1 MIKVSPVNEKTK
13 DGFINLFCDYYAE
26 LGCED
31 DAKHLAEEYVIPDL
45 LAGLLSIDVLEEDG
59 KLAGFAIYQTDAGD
73 GEWCLM
79 EGWGDIRE
87 IYVVPQSRGQGFGKF
102 LLYTAEMKLRE
113 SGTLKAYCLPYESAI
128 DFFTACGYTPTDDYN
143 EELDCFV
150 FKKTKLDNACK

>member
-59 KLAGFAIYQTDAGD
+59 KLAGFAVYQTDAKD

-79 EGWGDIRE
+79 AGRAS
-87 IYVVPQSRGQGFGKF
+87 VN
-102 LLYTAEMKLRE
+102 
-113 SGTLKAYCLPYESAI
+113 
-128 DFFTACGYTPTDDYN
+128 FFCTPP
-143 EELDCFV
+143 
-150 FKKTKLDNACK
+150 K